1 MKKLTDRQKDVLSF
15 IQQFRD
21 QVGYPPTLR
30 EIAKKFGI
38 ASTFGVK
45 RHLDA
50 LSKKGYLN
58 VESSTSRGI
67 TILQEINSFPNTSFR
82 NKFTEI
88 NVIGRVAAG
97 SPVQAIEN
105 VEGSMVIDSS
115 FVQRDGDYFGLRVK
129 GDSMINAGICEDDIV
144 VVHHTNQNLHN
155 DIVVALIDGEAT
167 VKRLEKRNDRI
178 RLIPENDKYDPIDM
192 TDNETFS
199 IIGNVVGVFRW
210 LN

>member
-50 LSKKGYLN
+50 LSRKGYLN

-67 TILQEINSFPNTSFR
+67 TILQEINSFPNSAFN
-82 NKFTEI
+82 NKFIEI
-88 NVIGRVAAG
+88 SVIGRVAAG

-105 VEGSMVIDSS
+105 VEGSMVIDAS
-115 FVQRDGDYFGLRVK
+115 FIQRDGDYFGLRVK
-129 GDSMINAGICEDDIV
+129 GDSMINAGICEGDIV

-178 RLIPENDKYDPIDM
+178 RLIPENNNYNPIDV

-199 IIGNVVGVFRW
+199 IVGNVVGVFRW